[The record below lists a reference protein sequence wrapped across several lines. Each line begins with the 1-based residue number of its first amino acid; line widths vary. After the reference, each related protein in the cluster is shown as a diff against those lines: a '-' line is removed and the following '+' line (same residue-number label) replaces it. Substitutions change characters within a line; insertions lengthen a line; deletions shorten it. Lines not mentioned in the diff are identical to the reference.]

1 MPTVWMRIGSAVQ
14 YAVHQ
19 VGALF
24 GWRVVIANHK
34 GYIVADSHN
43 VVTQADKHVDDVSVF
58 AGPYIRRPLWFQGRE
73 IGVMLVDQ
81 SSSTRPPPAEQVWVT
96 ITNRRYGR
104 PKSGETPVESTRSW
118 TKSRIRHPA
127 REHLA
132 PLAATAPTTDVIS
145 QIAEPSLSRLESSF
159 QRSLIV
165 AGVARRHCGTTD
177 RNPVYPGSA

>member
-1 MPTVWMRIGSAVQ
+1 MSLRKVTQGLQFKLTLGFAAVLALTLAGVSSYSAYATRQETKKFAEEVEFARSVRAEQLVNNAYGLDEDWVRVQ

-81 SSSTRPPPAEQVWVT
+81 SSSTRPPPADQVWVT
-96 ITNRRYGR
+96 ITNRRFGR
-104 PKSGETPVESTRSW
+104 PKSGGDPG
-118 TKSRIRHPA
+118 RIR
-127 REHLA
+127 
-132 PLAATAPTTDVIS
+132 
-145 QIAEPSLSRLESSF
+145 
-159 QRSLIV
+159 RS
-165 AGVARRHCGTTD
+165 
-177 RNPVYPGSA
+177 